1 MENER
6 RTTENLLDKP
16 GGILG
21 LGCLIIISIAGIG
34 ALSLSWLG
42 HEMLQA
48 NSDPEM
54 RHEIAKTF
62 LHAEAIPEDLSP
74 VVAMSMRGTMELV
87 ILSDKP
93 LRAGEDTPHFKNQGL
108 YFMRVQGASM
118 GAMPGEFEEQF
129 LKPQNTADGVDYLAP
144 SMRDGFVF
152 ESGNFQHSGAQG
164 KFVSVRG
171 TLDVFGWRGA
181 GLQNRF
187 SIQCSKTNTPTLG
200 VWFMKETKRDGNDD
214 SSPLVIDALKRRLEN
229 FNFCPPE
236 NAPADN
242 EANSQG

>member
-1 MENER
+1 MENEP
-6 RTTENLLDKP
+6 RTSKNLLDKP
-16 GGILG
+16 GGIMG
-21 LGCLIIISIAGIG
+21 LGCLIIISIAGVG

-42 HEMLQA
+42 HQMLEA
-48 NSDPEM
+48 NSDPAM
-54 RHEIAKTF
+54 RHEVAKTF
-62 LHAEAIPEDLSP
+62 LHAETIPKDLSP

-93 LRAGEDTPHFKNQGL
+93 LQDGEDTPHFKNQGL

-144 SMRDGFVF
+144 SMRDGFVY

-181 GLQNRF
+181 GIQNRF
-187 SIQCSKTNTPTLG
+187 SIQCSKINTPTLG
-200 VWFMKETKRDGNDD
+200 VWFMKDTQSGKNYD

-236 NAPADN
+236 NTQEGQPAD
-242 EANSQG
+242 SQG